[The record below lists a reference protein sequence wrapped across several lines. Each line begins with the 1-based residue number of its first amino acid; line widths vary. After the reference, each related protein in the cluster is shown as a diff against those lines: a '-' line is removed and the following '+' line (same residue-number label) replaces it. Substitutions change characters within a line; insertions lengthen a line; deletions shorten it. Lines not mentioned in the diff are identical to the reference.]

1 MRAYSKSKKKNILV
15 IGGSSSLGR
24 DIIEK
29 FISNDWQ
36 VIATYNS
43 NKILLRENLVI
54 KNLNLLSP
62 TSLKS
67 FTKYLKNFSK
77 IDYILFL
84 PSILNGKKLQD
95 YSFKDINRCMNV
107 NFNSQ
112 VYLLSKILFSIS
124 KSGFVLFV
132 SSISGEKGSYDP
144 IYAASKGAQISF
156 VKSISKSLAPDLR
169 INILSPSLIKNSN
182 MYFQMEKSTRNQ
194 HKLSNPM
201 KSLIDKVDI
210 ADIVYDLSGNHWK
223 HLNGQVISINGGL
236 YS

>member
-1 MRAYSKSKKKNILV
+1 MRAYSKSKKKIILV
-15 IGGSSSLGR
+15 IGGSSSIGR

-54 KNLNLLSP
+54 KKLNLLSP

-144 IYAASKGAQISF
+144 IYAASKGAQI
-156 VKSISKSLAPDLR
+156 
-169 INILSPSLIKNSN
+169 
-182 MYFQMEKSTRNQ
+182 
-194 HKLSNPM
+194 
-201 KSLIDKVDI
+201 
-210 ADIVYDLSGNHWK
+210 
-223 HLNGQVISINGGL
+223 
-236 YS
+236 